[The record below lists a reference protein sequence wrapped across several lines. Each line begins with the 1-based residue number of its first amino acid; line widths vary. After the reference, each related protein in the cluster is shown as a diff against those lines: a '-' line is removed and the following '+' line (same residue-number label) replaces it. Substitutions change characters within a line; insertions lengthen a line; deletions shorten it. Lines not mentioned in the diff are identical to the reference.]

1 MSRIY
6 RGQFG
11 LRGDLAEPGDWQD
24 AVDALHDLARSSQ
37 RPPLRDVSPPSE
49 QGSAKSPDVD
59 GAIDAL
65 QALARKYGA
74 QFDADHA
81 TGQPAERSPGTQS
94 PEPLRVLVRARRR
107 RTLKAMALVGIATA
121 ALLLLFAAS
130 RFANPPY
137 WEWAGSLFGRQAAVP
152 VAAPASAPAPAPVSP
167 KADLRWIERAMVDCD
182 REAAHDPDALY
193 FFIIPVMPGTK
204 DFQSWSPIAAGQ
216 GGHSILLLRSKDM
229 LDGLQDGSLSLY
241 PGRYTFAIS
250 DPSGNDRHIWS
261 PSVGLT
267 KLTDRD
273 APTMSR
279 FSVAFS
285 LADDLPQMQMG
296 FGFAREKGVCYW
308 VTALVAN

>member
-74 QFDADHA
+74 QPDADHRA
-81 TGQPAERSPGTQS
+81 GQPMERGPGARL

-107 RTLKAMALVGIATA
+107 GTLKAMALVAIAATA
-121 ALLLLFAAS
+121 LILLLFAAS
-130 RFANPPY
+130 RFVTPPY
-137 WEWAGSLFGRQAAVP
+137 WEWAGGLFGRQAAVP

-204 DFQSWSPIAAGQ
+204 DFQSWSPLAACKTA
-216 GGHSILLLRSKDM
+216 HCRSIRGATRSRFPT
-229 LDGLQDGSLSLY
+229 L
-241 PGRYTFAIS
+241 TETIAIS
-250 DPSGNDRHIWS
+250 G
-261 PSVGLT
+261 
-267 KLTDRD
+267 
-273 APTMSR
+273 
-279 FSVAFS
+279 
-285 LADDLPQMQMG
+285 
-296 FGFAREKGVCYW
+296 AR
-308 VTALVAN
+308 ALG